1 MKIIKYLLGKILLQ
15 IPIIRY
21 KQFVY
26 KLLGVKNIKNNIN
39 YFIGNPLVI
48 GDYKNIVMHNHSV
61 IERGGMLIANEK
73 IEIGENTSLAYGVTI
88 LTSANPNGTYKH
100 NKLGKLY
107 HPLKAPVIIKDN
119 CWIGAKSIILPGVTI
134 GECSVVAAGSVV
146 TKDVPPYSLVAG
158 VPAVIKRKIE
168 L

>member
-26 KLLGVKNIKNNIN
+26 KLLGVKSIKNNIN
-39 YFIGNPLVI
+39 YFIGNPLVV
-48 GDYKNIVMHNHSV
+48 GDYKNIVMHNYSV

-73 IEIGENTSLAYGVTI
+73 IEIGENTSLAYGITI
-88 LTSANPNGTYKH
+88 LTSANPNGTYEH

-107 HPLKAPVIIKDN
+107 PPVKAPVIIKDN

>member
-26 KLLGVKNIKNNIN
+26 KLLGVKSIKNNIN

-48 GDYKNIVMHNHSV
+48 GDYKNIVMHNNSE
-61 IERGGMLIANEK
+61 IERGCMLIANEK
-73 IEIGENTSLAYGVTI
+73 IEIGENSTLAYGVTI
-88 LTSANPNGTYKH
+88 LTSADPNGPY
-100 NKLGKLY
+100 NKLSKLY
-107 HPLKAPVIIKDN
+107 PPINSPVIIKDN
-119 CWIGAKSIILPGVTI
+119 CWIGAKSIILPGLTI
-134 GECSVVAAGSVV
+134 GEFSVVAAGSVV
-146 TKDVPPYSLVAG
+146 TKDVPAYSLVAG